1 MARVRF
7 PVTEFF
13 FVVARNGDMDTKYEH
28 LDDFDVNWQR
38 EVSPEVLFSTRSFLF
53 SCFAINLLSAFLS
66 CLMFY
71 LYLENFAVIH
81 HLRYG
86 LVVRI
91 SGSHPG
97 GPGSIPGNGILFS
110 PQTFMLNWVVGLE
123 YVQIYLFYIKIFPT
137 PGVEPGPP
145 GWKPDILAVRPR
157 GNHVFARDRTG
168 DLLCVRQMW

>member
-1 MARVRF
+1 
-7 PVTEFF
+7 
-13 FVVARNGDMDTKYEH
+13 MDTKYEH

-53 SCFAINLLSAFLS
+53 SCFAINLLSSFLS

-71 LYLENFAVIH
+71 LHVENFAAIY

-110 PQTFMLNWVVGLE
+110 PQTFMLN
-123 YVQIYLFYIKIFPT
+123 
-137 PGVEPGPP
+137 
-145 GWKPDILAVRPR
+145 
-157 GNHVFARDRTG
+157 
-168 DLLCVRQMW
+168 